1 MEFVRKAG
9 NLYCEGVNGWL
20 SLKSYK
26 LPSPKVKTEQHL
38 PGGGVMELDVPIGA
52 IEPLALQFNLAGANP
67 AFLGQFG
74 MSLGQRKLYTVY
86 ELLVDEKDG
95 TKRER
100 IVTMRGLFSE
110 ADPDE
115 MKGRGLQGYGYQIK
129 SITNYE
135 DVIEGYGVMAR
146 FDFFTNYWHGYGV
159 DIGSAADNRILR
171 ISG

>member
-1 MEFVRKAG
+1 MEMVRKAG
-9 NLYCEGVNGWL
+9 NLYAEGVNTWL
-20 SLKSYK
+20 SLASYK

-52 IEPLALQFNLAGANP
+52 IEPLTLQFNLKGAP
-67 AFLGQFG
+67 AAVLGQFG
-74 MSLGQRKLYTVY
+74 MSLSQRRLYTVY
-86 ELLVDEKDG
+86 ELLQDERDG

-100 IVTMRGLFSE
+100 IITMRGLFQE

-115 MKGRGLQGYGYQIK
+115 MKGRGIHGYSHQIK

-135 DVIEGYGVMAR
+135 DVIEGHGVIAR
-146 FDFFTNYWHGYGV
+146 FDFFNNVWQGYGV
-159 DIGSAADNRILR
+159 DVGSAADNRILR